1 MSVPSAQTTQLNRH
15 DCSLPNRSFK
25 SKDIKA
31 PSAAPRMLNDVIFAV
46 RFASPVWSFVQFEGR
61 RLKSVLKESKRTD
74 ALYPP
79 SS

>member
-1 MSVPSAQTTQLNRH
+1 MSVPRAQTTQLNRH